1 MDFWNSPAGRAVA
14 PVRALYRALRGVGP
28 SATLKLVQRRIA
40 AAFGQTNSTLYEIRV
55 PGYPN
60 PVKIRGGNGSDGF
73 AFYQHL
79 AIKDFDI
86 LNDLGAPRLMIDAGA
101 NIGMASLYFLNRY
114 PGLKI
119 VAIEPD
125 PETFE
130 ICRMN
135 LAPYAGRVVLL
146 KGAIWSSCG
155 RVVLAKGEL
164 EWNSHVVALP
174 DGAAQNGASQNG
186 AAKSGADVAV
196 DSYDVPA
203 LIAAG
208 GGGTVD
214 FLKVDIEGGEL
225 ELFGKNEQSWLPAVR
240 NIAIEFHG
248 DDCEKTFFKALEGYD
263 YDGFPYRTITIC
275 QNLKPKALDRKAS

>member
-1 MDFWNSPAGRAVA
+1 MQFWDSPPGRIVSR
-14 PVRALYRALRGVGP
+14 VRALYRALRGVGP
-28 SATLKLVQRRIA
+28 SATFQLVRRRVA
-40 AAFGQTNSTLYEIRV
+40 AAFGQTNRAIYEIKV

-60 PVKIRGGNGSDGF
+60 PIKIRGGNGSDGY

-86 LNDLGAPRLMIDAGA
+86 LNDLVSPRLMIDAGA

-114 PGLKI
+114 PGLRI

-125 PETFE
+125 PDTFE

-135 LAPYAGRVVLL
+135 LAPYRDRVVLI
-146 KGAIWSSCG
+146 KGAIWSTCG
-155 RVVLAKGEL
+155 QVVLAQGEL
-164 EWNSHVVALP
+164 EWNTHVKPVEN
-174 DGAAQNGASQNG
+174 GAAQNGADGPSVQ
-186 AAKSGADVAV
+186 
-196 DSYDVPA
+196 SYDVPA

-208 GGGTVD
+208 GGGMVD

-225 ELFGKNEQSWLPAVR
+225 ELFGKNTELWLPAIK

-248 DDCEKTFFKALEGYD
+248 DECEKTFFRALKGYE
-263 YDGFPYRTITIC
+263 YDGFPYRTVTVC
-275 QNLKPKALDRKAS
+275 QNVRSKDRDAEIP

>member
-1 MDFWNSPAGRAVA
+1 MSFWDSPAGR
-14 PVRALYRALRGVGP
+14 VRALYRAVRGVGP
-28 SATLKLVQRRIA
+28 AATMQLVRRRVA
-40 AAFGQTNSTLYEIRV
+40 AAFGQTNTALYKIKV

-60 PVKIRGGNGSDGF
+60 PVTIRGGNGSDGF

-86 LNDLGAPRLMIDAGA
+86 LNDLGSPRLMIDAGA

-130 ICRMN
+130 ICKRN
-135 LAPYAGRVVLL
+135 LAPYAGRVVLI

-155 RVVLAKGEL
+155 RVLLEKGEL
-164 EWNSHVVALP
+164 EWNSHVVALEN
-174 DGAAQNGASQNG
+174 GVAQNGASKNG
-186 AAKSGADVAV
+186 ADAAV
-196 DSYDVPA
+196 DAYDVPA

-208 GGGTVD
+208 GGGMVD

-225 ELFGKNEQSWLPAVR
+225 ELFGKNEQAWLPAVK

-248 DDCEKTFFKALEGYD
+248 DDCEKTFFQALKGYD
-263 YDGFPYRTITIC
+263 YDGFPYRTVTIC
-275 QNLKPKALDRKAS
+275 QNLRPKAPNQNPN